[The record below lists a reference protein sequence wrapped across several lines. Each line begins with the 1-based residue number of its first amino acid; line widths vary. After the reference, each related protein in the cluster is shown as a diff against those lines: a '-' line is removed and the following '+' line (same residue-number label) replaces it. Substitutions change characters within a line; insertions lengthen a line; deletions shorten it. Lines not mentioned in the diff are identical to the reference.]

1 MRGPFRHRANLTMTL
16 TVTTF
21 FALLGGLLVL
31 AFVANRLS
39 GWTRVP
45 DVMVLM
51 AAGIVLGPVLHW
63 LRAAQFAEV
72 TRGFG
77 TLALILILFS
87 AGLEMDLRHA
97 LKQFGGGVMLATLSY
112 GLTFAGVIYF
122 CTYALA
128 LSRMPSLL
136 VAACF
141 ACVSG
146 SIVIPVLEQLQLRP
160 AVKTTLVIEASF
172 GDGLGALGLGV
183 VMDFAVNKGQAASGP
198 LAWILTHLGLAL
210 GSHGSIASG
219 VAMMFLFQSLLALAV
234 AVVAGFLWTW
244 LLPLISDKQFWQVLT
259 FAAVL
264 LVYAGTHA
272 LGGSALLGVIAFG
285 TALAN
290 MPNQRTTM
298 DYSMFQAFTPD
309 RSHQIH
315 FFHSELA
322 FLVRSFFFVML
333 GAEVEFGGLRK
344 QFLSA
349 LGLLGV
355 LFVART
361 IAVQL
366 SRVAWRGTTYAEQ
379 ELATLMIPR
388 GLITAV
394 LVLDALGARPDEL
407 GFLTSLTFALILV
420 TNVLVLVASI
430 RASRISPPESDVAAG
445 AEPPQ
450 NPQESVN
457 A

>member
-1 MRGPFRHRANLTMTL
+1 MTFTL
-16 TVTTF
+16 TTF

-51 AAGIVLGPVLHW
+51 AAGIVMGPALHW
-63 LRAAQFAEV
+63 LRAGQFAQV
-72 TRGFG
+72 TQGFG

-87 AGLEMDLRHA
+87 AGLEMNLRHA
-97 LKQFGGGVMLATLSY
+97 LKQFTGGVTLATTSY
-112 GLTFAGVIYF
+112 GLTFVGVVYF
-122 CTYALA
+122 CSYALG

-146 SIVIPVLEQLQLRP
+146 SIVIPVLEQLALRP
-160 AVKTTLVIEASF
+160 AAKTTLVIEASF

-183 VMDFAVNKGQAASGP
+183 VIDFVVNKGQAASGP
-198 LAWILTHLGLAL
+198 LAWTLSHAGLAP

-219 VAMMFLFQSLLALAV
+219 VVVLFLFQSLLALAV
-234 AVVAGFLWTW
+234 GILGGFVWMK

-259 FAAVL
+259 FAGVL
-264 LVYAGTHA
+264 LVYAATHA

-290 MPNQRTTM
+290 MPNQKAALN
-298 DYSMFQAFTPD
+298 YSIFQTFTPD
-309 RSHQIH
+309 PSHQIH

-322 FLVRSFFFVML
+322 FLVRSFFFVIL

-355 LFVART
+355 FFLART
-361 IAVQL
+361 IAVQF
-366 SRVAWRGTTYAEQ
+366 SRIAWRETTHGER
-379 ELATLMIPR
+379 ELATLLIPR

-394 LVLDALGARPDEL
+394 LVLDAITAAPDEL

-420 TNVLVLVASI
+420 TNVLVLLASI
-430 RASRISPPESDVAAG
+430 RASRFTISAGPAPEPVTPEVKPGQSLSA
-445 AEPPQ
+445 
-450 NPQESVN
+450 
-457 A
+457 

>member
-1 MRGPFRHRANLTMTL
+1 MTL
-16 TVTTF
+16 TLTTF

-45 DVMVLM
+45 DVIVLM

-63 LRAAQFAEV
+63 LRAEQFAEV

-97 LKQFGGGVMLATLSY
+97 LKQFGGGVLLATLSY
-112 GLTFAGVIYF
+112 GLTFAGVVYF
-122 CTYALA
+122 CNYALG

-146 SIVIPVLEQLQLRP
+146 SIVIPVLEQLRLRP
-160 AVKTTLVIEASF
+160 PVKTTLVIEASF

-183 VMDFAVNKGQAASGP
+183 VLDFAVNKGQAASGP
-198 LAWILTHLGLAL
+198 LAWILSHLGMVL
-210 GSHGSIASG
+210 GSHSSIASG

-234 AVVAGFLWTW
+234 AVVAGFVWMR

-264 LVYAGTHA
+264 LVYAATHA

-290 MPNQRTTM
+290 MPNQRAAM
-298 DYSMFQAFTPD
+298 DFSVFQNFTPD
-309 RSHQIH
+309 PSHQIH

-355 LFVART
+355 LFLART
-361 IAVQL
+361 IAVQM
-366 SRVAWRGTTYAEQ
+366 SRIAWRGTTYAER
-379 ELATLMIPR
+379 EVATLLIPR

-394 LVLDALGARPDEL
+394 LVLDALGARPEEL

-430 RASRISPPESDVAAG
+430 RASRRSGDAGGEPVGTETPE
-445 AEPPQ
+445 
-450 NPQESVN
+450 NPQESLSV
-457 A
+457 

>member
-1 MRGPFRHRANLTMTL
+1 MTFTL
-16 TVTTF
+16 TTF

-51 AAGIVLGPVLHW
+51 AAGIVMGPVLHW
-63 LRAAQFAEV
+63 LRAGQFAQV
-72 TRGFG
+72 TQGFG

-87 AGLEMDLRHA
+87 AGLEMNLRHA
-97 LKQFGGGVMLATLSY
+97 LKQFAGGVTLATISY
-112 GLTFAGVIYF
+112 GLTFVGVVYF
-122 CTYALA
+122 CAYALG
-128 LSRMPSLL
+128 LSKMPSLL
-136 VAACF
+136 VGACF

-146 SIVIPVLEQLQLRP
+146 SIVIPVLEQLALRP
-160 AVKTTLVIEASF
+160 AAKTTLVIEASF

-183 VMDFAVNKGQAASGP
+183 VIDFVVDKGQAANGP
-198 LAWILTHLGLAL
+198 LAWILSHAGLAR

-219 VAMMFLFQSLLALAV
+219 VVALFVFQSLLALAV
-234 AVVAGFLWTW
+234 GILGGFVWTK

-264 LVYAGTHA
+264 LVYAATHA

-290 MPNQRTTM
+290 MPNQKATQN
-298 DYSMFQAFTPD
+298 YSIFQTFTPD
-309 RSHQIH
+309 PSHQIH

-322 FLVRSFFFVML
+322 FLVRSFFFVIL

-355 LFVART
+355 FFLART
-361 IAVQL
+361 IAVQF
-366 SRVAWRGTTYAEQ
+366 SRMAWRGTTGAER
-379 ELATLMIPR
+379 ELATLLIPR

-394 LVLDALGARPDEL
+394 LVLDAIAAAPEEL

-420 TNVLVLVASI
+420 TNVLVLLASI
-430 RASRISPPESDVAAG
+430 RASRIAAPPSNIAG
-445 AEPPQ
+445 STGPEVKPGQ
-450 NPQESVN
+450 SLSV
-457 A
+457 

>member
-1 MRGPFRHRANLTMTL
+1 MTFTL
-16 TVTTF
+16 TTF

-97 LKQFGGGVMLATLSY
+97 LKQFGGGVTLATVSY
-112 GLTFAGVIYF
+112 ALTFAGVVYF
-122 CTYALA
+122 CTYALG
-128 LSRMPSLL
+128 LSRLPSLL

-146 SIVIPVLEQLQLRP
+146 SIVIPVLEQLRLRP

-183 VMDFAVNKGQAASGP
+183 VMDFAVNKGQATSGP
-198 LAWILTHLGLAL
+198 LAWILSHLGMAL

-219 VAMMFLFQSLLALAV
+219 VAMMFLFQSLLALAA
-234 AVVAGFLWTW
+234 AVLAGFIWTR

-264 LVYAGTHA
+264 LVYAATHA

-290 MPNQRTTM
+290 MPNQKAAL
-298 DYSMFQAFTPD
+298 DYSVFQNFTPD
-309 RSHQIH
+309 PSHQIH

-355 LFVART
+355 FFLART
-361 IAVQL
+361 IAVQF
-366 SRVAWRGTTYAEQ
+366 SRIAWRGTTYSER
-379 ELATLMIPR
+379 ELATLLIPR

-394 LVLDALGARPDEL
+394 LVLDAIGAQPDGL
-407 GFLTSLTFALILV
+407 GFLTSLTFALILL
-420 TNVLVLVASI
+420 TNVLVLLASI
-430 RASRISPPESDVAAG
+430 RASRMPAPEGPISEG
-445 AEPPQ
+445 ASSPQ
-450 NPQESVN
+450 GPQESLSS
-457 A
+457 

>member
-1 MRGPFRHRANLTMTL
+1 MTFTL
-16 TVTTF
+16 TTF

-31 AFVANRLS
+31 AFVANRFS

-51 AAGIVLGPVLHW
+51 AAGIVMGPVLHW
-63 LRAAQFAEV
+63 LRAEQFTVV

-87 AGLEMDLRHA
+87 AGLELDLRHA
-97 LKQFGGGVMLATLSY
+97 LKQFASGVLLATVSY
-112 GLTFAGVIYF
+112 ALTFAGVAGF
-122 CTYALA
+122 CSYALG
-128 LSRMPSLL
+128 LPKLPSLL
-136 VAACF
+136 VGACF

-146 SIVIPVLEQLQLRP
+146 SIVIPVLEQLPLRP
-160 AVKTTLVIEASF
+160 VAKTTLVIEASF

-183 VMDFAVNKGQAASGP
+183 VMDFALNKGQAASGT
-198 LAWILTHLGLAL
+198 LAWILLHLGLAL

-219 VAMMFLFQSLLALAV
+219 VAIMFLSQSSLALTV
-234 AVVAGFLWTW
+234 AALAGFVWTR

-264 LVYAGTHA
+264 LVYAATHA

-290 MPNQRTTM
+290 MPNQM
-298 DYSMFQAFTPD
+298 AGLDYSVFQNFTPD
-309 RSHQIH
+309 PSHQIH

-322 FLVRSFFFVML
+322 FLVRSFFFVIL
-333 GAEVEFGGLRK
+333 GAEVEFGGLRE

-355 LFVART
+355 FFVARA
-361 IAVQL
+361 IAVQI
-366 SRVAWRGTTYAEQ
+366 SRIAWRGSKRRER
-379 ELATLMIPR
+379 ELATLLIPR

-394 LVLDALGARPDEL
+394 LVLDAIGAQPDGL
-407 GFLTSLTFALILV
+407 GFLTSLTFALILL
-420 TNVLVLVASI
+420 TNVLVLLASI
-430 RASRISPPESDVAAG
+430 RASRLPGSDGTIPGAAG
-445 AEPPQ
+445 PQ
-450 NPQESVN
+450 QGPQEPLS